1 MGASCF
7 ALLCFGR
14 GCVLGVGV
22 MTNDL
27 VKRRTALD
35 STFLSRAGG
44 RPGYVSRYDNDK
56 GGCIYVIGD
65 WEFGIKAAQS

>member
-1 MGASCF
+1 MGVSCF

-14 GCVLGVGV
+14 GCVLWVGV

-27 VKRRTALD
+27 VKRRTVLD

-44 RPGYVSRYDNDK
+44 RPGYVSRYDHDT
-56 GGCIYVIGD
+56 GGSMYGMGD
-65 WEFGIKAAQS
+65 GEFGRKAAQS